1 MPDFMSLKKVWGKL
15 DSGAVDQSNPAGP
28 YAQGIGNTAAAAA
41 SAPRPLN
48 ADQERVARVNMIL
61 RQAQVFF
68 ALVSLLIAV
77 YMASF
82 QAKWVGSPSGLT
94 GLLLFL
100 TSASLVTSSIFL
112 VVPMI
117 YERSGYKTMKGFAR
131 ALSEARVGLVSNGIF
146 GFLLLILAMT
156 QTISAFTSAGC
167 KNPAKDPHAGGKD
180 RADFVKQ
187 LGGWCRTKRAEA
199 AFCWLLWVTWFLS
212 LLLFLRQWR
221 IERKTGPRIPPF
233 VHPRNDSAF
242 EPIDDLDDDDAFDET
257 AKSARYGDGG
267 DGRYGAMPT
276 APAVGPPQMSSYD
289 RRGGNP
295 LADIEAKY
303 GMSPAYNADPFA
315 DARAAT
321 PGYGRPSYD
330 YSAYGASAGPPGGY
344 APDPY
349 NVINHQLSSGR
360 GSERP
365 PQLPSLG
372 YGYH

>member
-1 MPDFMSLKKVWGKL
+1 MPDFMSLRKVWGKL
-15 DSGAVDQSNPAGP
+15 DSGAADQPNPAGL
-28 YAQGIGNTAAAAA
+28 YGQGIGNTAAGATGA
-41 SAPRPLN
+41 APRPRN

-68 ALVSLLIAV
+68 ALITLLIAV

-82 QAKWVGSPSGLT
+82 QARWVGSPSGLT

-100 TSASLVTSSIFL
+100 ASASLVASSIFL

-131 ALSEARVGLVSNGIF
+131 ALSEARVGLVSNGVF

-156 QTISAFTSAGC
+156 QTISAFTSPGC
-167 KNPAKDPHAGGKD
+167 KDPAKDPHAGGKD

-199 AFCWLLWVTWFLS
+199 AFCWFLWVTWFLS

-233 VHPRNDSAF
+233 VHPRDDSAF

-257 AKSARYGDGG
+257 AKSAWYGDGG
-267 DGRYGAMPT
+267 DARYGAV
-276 APAVGPPQMSSYD
+276 PAGHAGGPPQMSSYD
-289 RRGGNP
+289 RSYDRRGGDP
-295 LADIEAKY
+295 LADIQAKY
-303 GMSPAYNADPFA
+303 GMSPAYNPDPFV

-321 PGYGRPSYD
+321 PAYGRPSYD
-330 YSAYGASAGPPGGY
+330 YSAYGVAAGPPGGY
-344 APDPY
+344 SVDPY
-349 NVINHQLSSGR
+349 SAIHHQLSSA
-360 GSERP
+360 P
-365 PQLPSLG
+365 PQLPTLG
-372 YGYH
+372 YGYR

>member
-15 DSGAVDQSNPAGP
+15 DSGAPDQPNSAGP
-28 YAQGIGNTAAAAA
+28 YAQGIGNTAAG
-41 SAPRPLN
+41 APRVVHAP
-48 ADQERVARVNMIL
+48 DERVARVNMIL
-61 RQAQVFF
+61 RQLQVFF
-68 ALVSLLIAV
+68 ALIVLLIAV

-82 QAKWVGSPSGLT
+82 QAKWVKSPSGLT

-100 TSASLVTSSIFL
+100 STASFVASSIFL
-112 VVPMI
+112 VVPLI

-156 QTISAFTSAGC
+156 QTISAFTSPGC
-167 KNPAKDPHAGGKD
+167 KDPAKDPHAGGKD

-199 AFCWLLWVTWFLS
+199 AFCWFLWATWFLS

-221 IERKTGPRIPPF
+221 LERKNGPRIPPF
-233 VHPRNDSAF
+233 VHPRDDSAF
-242 EPIDDLDDDDAFDET
+242 EPIDELDDDDVFDET
-257 AKSARYGDGG
+257 NKSARYGDGG
-267 DGRYGAMPT
+267 DGRYGAMP
-276 APAVGPPQMSSYD
+276 PNQGIVVPQMSSYD
-289 RRGGNP
+289 RRGANP

-303 GMSPAYNADPFA
+303 GMGPSYATDPFA
-315 DARAAT
+315 DRLAST
-321 PGYGRPSYD
+321 PAYSRPSYD
-330 YSAYGASAGPPGGY
+330 YNAYGSAGVPGGY
-344 APDPY
+344 AVDPY
-349 NVINHQLSSGR
+349 SAINHQLSSMR
-360 GSERP
+360 GSDRP